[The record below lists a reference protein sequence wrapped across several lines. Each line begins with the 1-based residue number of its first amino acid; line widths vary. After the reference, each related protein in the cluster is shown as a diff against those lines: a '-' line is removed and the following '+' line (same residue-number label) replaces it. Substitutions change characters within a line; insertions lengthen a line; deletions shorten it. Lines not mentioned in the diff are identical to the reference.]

1 MAGQGIDRR
10 EILRYI
16 GIASVASTFP
26 GFRQWAFACSHD
38 SDEPHAAHA
47 PAPNPKPAS
56 PYQPLFLSPEQFRV
70 VEQLTDIII
79 PSDDTPGAKAA
90 GVTEFIDFMLANRV
104 AVTAD
109 EDARSVEERL
119 HQGTAAQI
127 QFAGGLNWLNVRC
140 KSEYRNNFLDCTP
153 AQQTALLE
161 ELAYKSKFTP
171 TTERGR
177 EFFQL
182 LRDYTVVGYYTS
194 KIGLESLGYPGLRVF
209 WNKMQACSHPDDP
222 EHVHLT
228 EPQSVP
234 PKSAGRALPIVN
246 AASAQARS

>member
-26 GFRQWAFACSHD
+26 GFRLWAFACSHN
-38 SDEPHAAHA
+38 SDEPHAAHTVA
-47 PAPNPKPAS
+47 HSSSPAS
-56 PYQPLFLSPEQFRV
+56 PYQPLLLSPEQFRL
-70 VEQLTDIII
+70 VEHLSEMII
-79 PSDDTPGAKAA
+79 PADDTPGAKAA
-90 GVTEFIDFMLANRV
+90 GVAEFIDFMLANRV

-109 EDARSVEERL
+109 EDSRSVEERL
-119 HQGTAAQI
+119 RQGTAAQI

-140 KSEYRNNFLDCTP
+140 KSEYKNNFMDCTP
-153 AQQTALLE
+153 AQQTTLLE
-161 ELAYKSKFTP
+161 ELAYKSKFTS

-209 WNKMQACSHPDDP
+209 WNKMQACSHPEDP

-234 PKSAGRALPIVN
+234 PKSVGAALPVVN
-246 AASAQARS
+246 VAAAQVRS